1 VISVVAFLL
10 FGAVYY
16 SRKRGEIKLEAGEEL

>member
-1 VISVVAFLL
+1 VAFLL